1 MTSIPRNPNDSID
14 VMMNDI
20 LSALEIIKTKLPNG
34 ELKLIQERIE
44 TIDSNQEDMKEDL
57 RTIKRQLLDP
67 EDGIVVRV
75 NKNTEF
81 RKKKEGD
88 ERDFSKMMDE
98 HKEILAFKSTVTKA
112 LWIVFTALASIVVAL
127 IFSQVGGK

>member
-1 MTSIPRNPNDSID
+1 
-14 VMMNDI
+14 MMNDI